1 MDPNELTTDDWYT
14 VLEGTGAVTG
24 MVMLAD
30 VSGPIGMSKEAMA
43 ATDVLRE
50 DKWKSPFVAALR
62 TQVFGA
68 TKEQQAE
75 LQKRAQEKQAA
86 MQGQK
91 MTPEQTRQ
99 MLLDAISGAVK
110 LVDEKLGAETGSE
123 YRQLL
128 SEVAQKTAEAG
139 KEGTFL
145 GMGGT
150 RVSSIEEQ
158 ALADI
163 KAALGL

>member
-43 ATDVLRE
+43 AMEVLRE
-50 DKWKSPFVAALR
+50 DKWTSPFVTALR

-99 MLLDAISGAVK
+99 TFLDAITGAVK
-110 LVDEKLGAETGSE
+110 LVDEKLGAETGAE

-128 SEVAQKTAEAG
+128 YEVAQKTAEAG

>member
-24 MVMLAD
+24 MVMMAD

-43 ATDVLRE
+43 AMEVLRE
-50 DKWKSPFVAALR
+50 DKWTSPFAAALR
-62 TQVFGA
+62 TQIFGA

-86 MQGQK
+86 LKGQK
-91 MTPEQTRQ
+91 VTPEQARQ
-99 MLLDAISGAVK
+99 AFLDSITGAVK

-128 SEVAQKTAEAG
+128 YEVAQKTAEAG

-150 RVSSIEEQ
+150 RVSSMEEQ